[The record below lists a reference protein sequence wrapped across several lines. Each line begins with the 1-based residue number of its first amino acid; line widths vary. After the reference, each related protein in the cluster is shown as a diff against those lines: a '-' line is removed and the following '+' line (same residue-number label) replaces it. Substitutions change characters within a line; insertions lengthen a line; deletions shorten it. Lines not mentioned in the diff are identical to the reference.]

1 MNKHLHRVIFNKA
14 RGLLMVV
21 AENVSSQGKAPGTRE
36 ASGTS
41 GSWVATLAPL
51 RFALMGALGLVS
63 LATIPAWA
71 NGIVADPNAPGGQRP
86 NVMESANGTPQ
97 VNIAAPSAA
106 GVSRN
111 NYSQFDVDGRGAILN
126 NSPTNSQ
133 TQLGGWI
140 EGNPNLSGS
149 ARVILNEVNSSNPSQ
164 LRGYVEVAGR
174 RAEVV
179 IANPAGI
186 TCDGCGFINADRST
200 LTTGR
205 VQMEDGRITGYKVE
219 GGTLN
224 ITGRGLDSR
233 DSDYTDLIARSV
245 EVNAGIWAK
254 DLKVTAGR
262 NQVSADNSQASAL
275 ADDGSDKPE
284 VAIDVAQL
292 GGMYAGKIKL
302 VGTEAG
308 VGVRNAG
315 QIGAMAGDVVIGADG
330 KLQNLGAISSAGDTR
345 VASNQSIDNSG
356 SLYAKGDTRLSS
368 QTTIDNTGVVAAQG
382 KTSLEADRVRSSGES
397 LLASGIDAQGNSG
410 AAADLEIKARHVAAN
425 GQNHASGKLDIE
437 ADNLDLSHSRT
448 RSTDLSLNARN
459 GDLDLSASQIDSTGT
474 LQASASG
481 TLRSDAAS
489 VSAEQLT
496 LSARHLSNVGGE
508 LLQTGTAA
516 STLKATDS
524 LDNSAGRIASN
535 AQTLSLEAQTLSNR
549 GGKVEHAGDGRLA
562 LNAQRIEGSGGSLL
576 SNGELQLNAQQ
587 VVLADGHSQGR
598 QVLIDSRE
606 LDNRGGTLLAT
617 DGGLL
622 EVRGAQRLDNSG
634 GSIASNGEVRLT
646 AQELLNGGGELL
658 SGRLLSLNAAY
669 LRGNGRALSLGD
681 LLLRQQGDMSL
692 AGQMQANGKLDIEA
706 GGTLNNAGQL
716 QAGQSL
722 LLRSAALNNSSG
734 AELSANQVDL
744 RVTGQ
749 LLNRGLVDGQ
759 LVRVQADEVHNLGTG
774 QLYGDRLAIASR
786 LLSNRDEGGRAAT
799 LAARERLDIGTQTLE
814 NREQAL
820 IFSAGDLAIGG
831 ALDANDRA
839 SGRADLLS
847 NASAT
852 IESLGNLDL
861 AVGELRNTNE
871 HFSTAQVEVSRE
883 QLQEYQISGSP
894 NRYRPDQV
902 SVHNDEVDHLTT
914 PDGRRDNFNRYDYER
929 TVTETRV
936 LTSAPGQILAGGNL
950 SFSGDSV
957 LNDKSRII
965 AGGLLQ
971 VGATQVTNVEAD
983 GQRVISD
990 AGTATNFY
998 RIQRKGRDRQG
1009 TNVTAYTPAPLIQD
1023 IDISPTEFRAQTA
1036 VNGSNTQL
1044 AAHQSVQ
1051 IDPGVEVQLNNGQG
1065 VADLVRTGGLNLTLP
1080 SNNLFQTNPEGTRGY
1095 LIETDP
1101 RFASYRQWLSSDY
1114 MLQRLNVDPAL
1125 TQQRLGDG
1133 FYEQKLIRE
1142 QIALLTGRRF
1152 LDGYADDEA
1161 QYRALIDNAVTL
1173 ASEWNLVPG
1182 VALTAEQMAQL
1193 TSDVVWLVE
1202 RSVTLANGESRKV
1215 LVPQVYVRV
1224 RDGDLNG
1231 NGALIAGQQLKLD
1244 LSGDLLNSG
1253 SIGGRSIVSLNA
1265 RNIENLGGRIQ
1276 ADRAALIARDDLNNT
1291 GGVIGARD
1299 SLLVQAGND
1308 VNLNAVT
1315 QDSSSVQG
1323 SRTSLSR
1330 VAGLFVSGDAGTLQV
1345 SAGNDI
1351 NLNAAQLLNAGRGG
1365 VTRLEAGRDLNLG
1378 TASESHQQMVRWNDS
1393 NWRNESSHT
1402 EVGSTIQGTGN
1413 LLLSAGQDIN
1423 ARGATVRSEQGM
1435 LLAEASRDIRIEAAE
1450 QQQFVDEA
1458 HRFKGRSGMF
1468 SSKTTTLRDT
1478 VDRTQAQGSTFSADQ
1493 LYLNADRDI
1502 GVRGS
1507 DLVSSRQ
1514 TQLQAGRDVDL
1525 TAASEYNQERH
1536 DQSVKKSGLFS
1547 GGGLSLTIGTQRQSV
1562 SDRSDGQSARAS
1574 TLGSTAG
1581 NVIIEAGN
1589 SYRQSGSHVMTP
1601 TGDVNVLAEQIAITE
1616 AREIGRQE
1624 QETKFKQ
1631 SGLSVGLNVPVINA
1645 LQSTH
1650 RLVKATS
1657 EVKDDRMKALGGAM
1671 AALTAYNTGSGI
1683 SAAVKEGDPSKAGGF
1698 GINISIG
1705 SSSSQSNTT
1714 YTSDSAA
1721 GSSIKAGGNVTLVAT
1736 GAGEDSNILVRGSEI
1751 AAGRDATLIAD
1762 NRIDLVA
1769 AQNQLSQHTTES
1781 SRSASLGVG
1790 LNFGGQQN
1798 GLSFNAAVSRGRG
1811 QADGEDLTHTNSLVS
1826 AGDTALLISG
1836 GDTSIRGAQV
1846 AGQSVK
1852 AQVGGDLL
1860 VESLQ
1865 DTSTYASQQKNTGAG
1880 LSLCIPPFCVGTPVS
1895 GNLSLAKS
1903 KSNGDY
1909 ASVVEQS
1916 GIRAG
1921 DGGFELEVQGNT
1933 DLKGA
1938 VIASTQAAIDA
1949 DANRLTTGT
1958 LTTSDLDNRASASAR
1973 SSGVDLSSDMLTQG
1987 KYGLSKAVIGTALNK
2002 GDARESDSGRTLA
2015 AVSGGA
2021 IEIRDEQGQLDKTGK
2036 STEETIATLNRDVA
2050 GSHIGVE
2057 RLDPKELEKQA
2068 EAERIIKNAVA
2079 VEAFKFSDDA
2089 YRTMF
2094 VKEHP
2099 MYEVML
2105 NEDGSVKMEN
2115 EKPVLRLLSN
2125 EEKLALKAGPDGRIR
2140 IGVNGIF
2147 NDENAAAGY
2156 AAQHNEGRAAP
2167 LYIVS
2172 FPQAS
2177 NAVAELMVAG
2187 YQKHL
2192 ENEFWGLSR
2201 STAEITD
2208 LLRHYG
2214 TQGLELD
2221 AHSRGSMTV
2230 GNALEALK
2238 NGNAAAGTL
2247 SETYLK
2253 FFGPAYNA
2261 EKAASLLYQLSGG
2274 AQDTVS
2280 LQNHRDDFVG
2290 SIIGGNPAT
2299 HDQVGAG
2306 STKVKEWLNMFGG
2319 TATVHNCYGA
2329 SSTRNGCGAYGTPNT
2344 LDIKAKTRP

>member
-21 AENVSSQGKAPGTRE
+21 AENVSSQGKSPGTRE
-36 ASGTS
+36 ARSVGT
-41 GSWVATLAPL
+41 GCTATLAPL
-51 RFALMGALGLVS
+51 RFAMMGALGLVS
-63 LATIPAWA
+63 LAATPAWA

-111 NYSQFDVDGRGAILN
+111 TYNQFDVDGRGAILN
-126 NSPTNSQ
+126 NSATSSQ

-140 EGNPNLSGS
+140 DGNPNLNGS
-149 ARVILNEVNSSNPSQ
+149 ARVILNEVNASNPSQ

-174 RAEVV
+174 RAEVI

-186 TCDGCGFINADRST
+186 TCDGCGFINAERST

-205 VQMEDGRITGYKVE
+205 AQMEDGRITGYQVE
-219 GGTLN
+219 GGTLS

-245 EVNAGIWAK
+245 EINAGIWAN

-262 NQVSADNSQASAL
+262 NQVSADNTQATAL
-275 ADDGSDKPE
+275 ADDDSDKPE

-330 KLQNLGAISSAGDTR
+330 KLQNLGTISSSGDTQL
-345 VASNQSIDNSG
+345 ASTQAIDNAG
-356 SLYAKGDTRLSS
+356 SLYAKGDMTLSS
-368 QTTIDNTGVVAAQG
+368 QADIDNSGVVAAQG
-382 KTSLEADRVRSSGES
+382 DTHLQAERVRSGRDS
-397 LLASGIDAQGNSG
+397 LLAAGIDAQGNSNG
-410 AAADLEIKARHVAAN
+410 SANLEINARQVAAN
-425 GQNHASGKLDIE
+425 GQNHASGKLVVQGDS
-437 ADNLDLSHSRT
+437 LDLSHSRT
-448 RSTDLSLNARN
+448 RAADLRLNAGN
-459 GDLDLSASQIDSTGT
+459 GDLDLSASQVDSTGA

-481 TLRSDAAS
+481 TLRSDAAK
-489 VSAEQLT
+489 VGAEHLA
-496 LSARHLSNVGGE
+496 LAANRLSNVGGE
-508 LLQTGTAA
+508 LLQTGTTA
-516 STLKATDS
+516 STLEAVDS

-535 AQTLSLEAQTLSNR
+535 AQTLNLKAQTLNNQ
-549 GGKVEHAGDGRLA
+549 GGKVEHAGDGSLA
-562 LNAQRIEGSGGSLL
+562 LSAQRIDSTGGSLL
-576 SNGELQLNAQQ
+576 SNGELRLSAQRA
-587 VVLADGHSQGR
+587 VLAEGHSQGR

-606 LDNRGGTLLAT
+606 LDNRNGTLLAVD
-617 DGGLL
+617 DGTL
-622 EVRGAQRLDNSG
+622 EVRDAQRLDNSG
-634 GSIASNGEVRLT
+634 GTIATSGEARLT
-646 AQELLNGGGELL
+646 TQELFNQGGELL
-658 SGRLLSLNAAY
+658 AGRLLSLNAAY

-692 AGQMQANGKLDIEA
+692 AGQVQANGKLDVEV
-706 GGTLNNAGQL
+706 GGTLSNAGQL

-722 LLRSAALNNSSG
+722 LLRSAALDNARG

-744 RVTGQ
+744 RVNGQ
-749 LLNRGLVDGQ
+749 LVNRGLIDGQ
-759 LVRVQADEVHNLGTG
+759 QVRVQADALHNLGTG
-774 QLYGDRLAIASR
+774 QLYGDRLAVASR
-786 LLSNRDEGGRAAT
+786 LLVNRDEAGRAAT
-799 LAARERLDIGTQTLE
+799 LAARERLDIGSQTLE

-820 IFSAGDLAIGG
+820 IFSAGDMAIGG
-831 ALDANDRA
+831 TLDSDDRA

-852 IESLGNLDL
+852 IESLGSLDL
-861 AVGELRNTNE
+861 VVRELRNTNE
-871 HFSTAQVEVSRE
+871 HFSTTQVEVSRE
-883 QLQEYQISGSP
+883 QLRDYQISGSP
-894 NRYRPDQV
+894 NRYRPDEI
-902 SVHNDEVDHLTT
+902 SLHNSEVDYLTT
-914 PDGRRDNFNRYDYER
+914 PDGQRDNFNRYDYER
-929 TVTETRV
+929 TVSETRV

-950 SFSGDSV
+950 SFSGDSL

-971 VGATQVTNVEAD
+971 VGAAQVTNIEAD
-983 GQRVISD
+983 GQRVTND
-990 AGTATNFY
+990 TGTVTNFY

-1023 IDISPTEFRAQTA
+1023 IDISPTELRGQTA
-1036 VNGSNTQL
+1036 VNGSNTQI
-1044 AAHQSVQ
+1044 ATRHDTQV
-1051 IDPGVEVQLNNGQG
+1051 DPAVEVLLANGQD
-1065 VADLVRTGGLNLTLP
+1065 VADLVRSGGLNLALP
-1080 SNNLFQTNPEGTRGY
+1080 SNNLYQTNPEGTRGY
-1095 LIETDP
+1095 LVETDP

-1114 MLQRLNVDPAL
+1114 MLERLRLDPAL
-1125 TQQRLGDG
+1125 TQLRLGDG

-1161 QYRALIDNAVTL
+1161 QYRALLDNAVTL
-1173 ASEWNLVPG
+1173 ASEWDLVPG

-1193 TSDVVWLVE
+1193 TSDIVWLVE

-1253 SIGGRSIVSLNA
+1253 SIGGRSIVALTA
-1265 RNIENLGGRIQ
+1265 QNIDNLGGRIQ
-1276 ADRAALIARDDLNNT
+1276 ADRALLTARDDLNNV
-1291 GGVIGARD
+1291 GGLIGARD
-1299 SLLVQAGND
+1299 DLMIEAGND
-1308 VNLNAVT
+1308 VNLSAVT
-1315 QDSSSVQG
+1315 RDSTSEQG
-1323 SRTSLSR
+1323 TRTSLSR
-1330 VAGLFVSGDAGTLQV
+1330 VAGLFVSGDAGTLRV

-1351 NLNAAQLLNAGRGG
+1351 NLNAAQLLNAGQDGL
-1365 VTRLEAGRDLNLG
+1365 TQLQAGRDLNLG
-1378 TASESHQQMVRWNDS
+1378 TVSESHQQAVSWNAS
-1393 NWRNESSHT
+1393 NWRNESSLG
-1402 EVGSTIQGTGN
+1402 EVGSTVQGTGN
-1413 LLLSAGQDIN
+1413 LLLNAGQDLN
-1423 ARGATVRSEQGM
+1423 ARGATVRSEQG
-1435 LLAEASRDIRIEAAE
+1435 LVLAEAGRDIRIDAAE
-1450 QQQFVDEA
+1450 QQQFADEA
-1458 HRFKGRSGMF
+1458 HQFKGRSGLF

-1478 VDRTQAQGSTFSADQ
+1478 VERTQAEGSTFSADQ
-1493 LYLNADRDI
+1493 LYLNAGRDI

-1507 DLVSSRQ
+1507 DLVSTRQ
-1514 TQLQAGRDVDL
+1514 TQLQGERDVDL
-1525 TAASEYNQERH
+1525 MAASEYNQERH

-1547 GGGLSLTIGTQRQSV
+1547 GGGLSLTIGTQRQNV

-1589 SYRQSGSHVMTP
+1589 AYRQTGSQVMTP
-1601 TGDVNVLAEQIAITE
+1601 TGDVNVLAQQIAITE

-1624 QETKFKQ
+1624 QETKFRQ
-1631 SGLSVGLNVPVINA
+1631 SGLSVGLNAPVITA

-1650 RLVKATS
+1650 RLVKATT
-1657 EVKDDRMKALGGAM
+1657 EVEDDRMKALGGAM
-1671 AALTAYNTGSGI
+1671 AALTAYNAGSGI

-1714 YTSDSAA
+1714 YTADNAA
-1721 GSSIKAGGNVTLVAT
+1721 GSSIQAGGDVTLVAA

-1762 NRIDLVA
+1762 NRIDLIA
-1769 AQNQLSQHTTES
+1769 AQNQLARHSTES

-1798 GLSFNAAVSRGRG
+1798 GLTFNAAVSRGRG
-1811 QADGEDLTHTNSLVS
+1811 QADGEDLIHHNSLVS

-1846 AGQSVK
+1846 TGASVK

-1880 LSLCIPPFCVGTPVS
+1880 LSLCIPPFCVGTLVS

-1903 KSNGDY
+1903 RANGDY

-1921 DGGFELEVQGNT
+1921 DGGFDLKVQGNT

-1949 DANRLTTGT
+1949 GTNRLVTGT
-1958 LTTSDLDNRASASAR
+1958 LTTSDLENRASASAR
-1973 SSGVDLSSDMLTQG
+1973 SNGIDLSSGMLTQG
-1987 KYGLSKAVIGTALNK
+1987 KYGLSKAVIGTALNN
-2002 GDARESDSGRTLA
+2002 GDARDGDSGRTLA
-2015 AVSGGA
+2015 AISAGS
-2021 IEIRDEQGQLDKTGK
+2021 IEIRDEQEQLDKTGQ
-2036 STEETIATLNRDVA
+2036 SAEQAIALLNRDVA
-2050 GSHIGVE
+2050 GSHNGVE

-2105 NEDGSVKMEN
+2105 DKDGKVMMEN
-2115 EKPVLRLLSN
+2115 KKPVLRLLSD
-2125 EEKLALKAGPDGRIR
+2125 EEKLALKAGPDGRVR

-2147 NDENAAAGY
+2147 NDADAAAIY
-2156 AAQHNEGRAAP
+2156 AAQHNSSGGGP

-2172 FPQAS
+2172 FPKTS
-2177 NAVAELMVAG
+2177 STVAELMVAG

-2192 ENEFWGLSR
+2192 ENEFWGLSN
-2201 STAEITD
+2201 STAEITE
-2208 LLRHYG
+2208 LLKHYG

-2230 GNALEALK
+2230 GNALEVLTS
-2238 NGNAAAGTL
+2238 NNAAPGTL

-2261 EKAASLLYQLSGG
+2261 EKAAGLLYQLSGG
-2274 AQDTVS
+2274 MQDSVS
-2280 LQNHRDDFVG
+2280 LENHRDDFVG

-2299 HDQVGAG
+2299 FDQVGTG
-2306 STKVKEWLNMFGG
+2306 STKVKEWLNMFSSS
-2319 TATVHNCYGA
+2319 ATVHSCYG
-2329 SSTRNGCGAYGTPNT
+2329 NGGGKDGCGNYGKPNT
-2344 LDIKAKTRP
+2344 VIIKASP